1 LIFPGVAI
9 AVRATDAGITTAR
22 GSGFYRVDEAADSFD
37 WNGDGDQTDVVVRQ
51 TNLSLGSSLG
61 LGTGSAVAGA
71 LAANYGGSP
80 NGPSVA
86 MFLTDEAMA
95 GVDLNNDGDQA
106 DKIVRW
112 FRFD

>member
-1 LIFPGVAI
+1 
-9 AVRATDAGITTAR
+9 
-22 GSGFYRVDEAADSFD
+22 
-37 WNGDGDQTDVVVRQ
+37 
-51 TNLSLGSSLG
+51 
-61 LGTGSAVAGA
+61 
-71 LAANYGGSP
+71 
-80 NGPSVA
+80 

>member
-1 LIFPGVAI
+1 
-9 AVRATDAGITTAR
+9 
-22 GSGFYRVDEAADSFD
+22 
-37 WNGDGDQTDVVVRQ
+37 
-51 TNLSLGSSLG
+51 LSLGSSLG

-71 LAANYGGSP
+71 SAANYGGSP